1 MNNNES
7 KTFVDDVNSGLELD
21 HCENDSEELSRS
33 TYTNIFDGRRI
44 VEFSVLVDHLERGCV
59 VCHKPLNLAK
69 FVKEKQCG
77 LASLLYIKC
86 TCCKEL
92 TCTNR
97 EETQH

>member
-1 MNNNES
+1 MKMIAKN
-7 KTFVDDVNSGLELD
+7 FLD
-21 HCENDSEELSRS
+21 RHIP
-33 TYTNIFDGRRI
+33 IFLMDEGI

-69 FVKEKQCG
+69 FVKEKQYG